1 MPRHRGMHWLAAVAS
16 AAFFCGS
23 PTAWA
28 ESYTYQ
34 GHTLKYAVPPGY
46 CLVNPQ
52 GVIGSQAFALMQKAA
67 GDDVEF
73 IVLYFDCEE
82 FTSLAATHTTPIRHG
97 GGIAI
102 PKSGGSILVRDDET
116 RRDEIDRQ
124 VAKFAV
130 IDLAWVNTQLKLKAE
145 ERGVVFNEL
154 QDIRLIDHDSVAAY
168 AALVDAPDSAK
179 TPMISVNAMSLTNQ
193 LPIRNLMIAPATD
206 PNVVQVLL
214 DQQRRYM
221 TWLIAQNETSE
232 EQTKQMQPT
241 PGLSLGGNMGAGSLT
256 IGVLCLFGALWLVFR
271 VLRS

>member
-1 MPRHRGMHWLAAVAS
+1 MAMPRHRVVHWLAGLAALACFGSDAS
-16 AAFFCGS
+16 
-23 PTAWA
+23 A

-52 GVIGSQAFALMQKAA
+52 GVIGGQAFALMQKAA
-67 GDDVEF
+67 GDDVKF

-102 PKSGGSILVRDDET
+102 PKSGESILVRDDET

-130 IDLAWVNTQLKLKAE
+130 IDLAWVNAQLKLKAE

-154 QDIRLIDHDSVAAY
+154 QDIRLGDRDNVAAY
-168 AALVDAPDSAK
+168 AALVDAGDGAK
-179 TPMISVNAMSLTNQ
+179 PPMISVNAMSLTDQ
-193 LPIRNLMIAPATD
+193 LPIRNIMIAPATD
-206 PNVVQVLL
+206 PNVVQTLL

-221 TWLIAQNETSE
+221 RWLIAQNETDE
-232 EQTKQMQPT
+232 EQTKQMQST
-241 PGLSLGGNMGAGSLT
+241 RGLSLGGGMGAGSAT
-256 IGVLCLFGALWLVFR
+256 IAILCLAGALWLVVR
-271 VLRS
+271 LLRS